1 MTFYIE
7 ALAIKSCSDPLIQNK
22 GIWSKRAR
30 DLIAH
35 RKNANYQW
43 SGFLFLFFI
52 LIVAGGSS
60 TMKESLIP
68 QNKVKMDPSVDLSGT

>member
-7 ALAIKSCSDPLIQNK
+7 ALAIKSCSTTKK